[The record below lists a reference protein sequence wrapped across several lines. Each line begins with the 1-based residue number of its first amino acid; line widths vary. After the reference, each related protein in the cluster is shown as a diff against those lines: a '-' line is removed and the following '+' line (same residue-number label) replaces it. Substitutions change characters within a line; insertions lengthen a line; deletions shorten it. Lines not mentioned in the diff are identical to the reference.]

1 MANSIALA
9 GLYRHLYFGSTKR
22 LDATAHNTRS
32 ADAVKADRP
41 AAGRHLNS
49 STAV

>member
-22 LDATAHNTRS
+22 LDANRAKKTQRLQPPEDIS
-32 ADAVKADRP
+32 IPRLP
-41 AAGRHLNS
+41 S
-49 STAV
+49 E